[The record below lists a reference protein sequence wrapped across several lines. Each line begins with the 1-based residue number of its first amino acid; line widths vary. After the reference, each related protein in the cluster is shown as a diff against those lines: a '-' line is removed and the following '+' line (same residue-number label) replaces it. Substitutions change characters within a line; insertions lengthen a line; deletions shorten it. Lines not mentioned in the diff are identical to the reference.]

1 MRSKKAIVP
10 AADLPCC
17 ATACA
22 LRAWLCGVL
31 VLVAL
36 SACGSVQ
43 TTTSGDPSSS
53 LPQSVSDPQRPVITG
68 NPPTSAQVG
77 VPYDYTPTVSDTLST
92 ALTFSITNMPGWA
105 TFNTATGE
113 LKGTPG
119 ADDVGT
125 TNEIEISVSDS
136 VGVATVGP
144 FRITVTAAQ
153 STPPSTTPPTITGT
167 PAASVVAGQAYS
179 FAPSASDLSG
189 NALTFLIVNRPSWA
203 SFSTSTGRLTGTP
216 AAANIG
222 SYANILISVSDGTL
236 TASLPAFTITV
247 TQPSGD
253 GPPTISG
260 TPATAVNADSAYSFT
275 PTATDPGG
283 NALTFSIQNQP
294 SWANFSTTTGQ
305 LSGTPTATNVG
316 SYPNILISVSD
327 GTLSASLAAFTIT
340 VSTTSGNGPPT
351 ISGNPATS
359 VNAGSAYS
367 FTPTASD
374 PGGNALTFSIQNQP
388 TWANFNAG
396 TGKLS
401 GTPTATNIG
410 SYPNILISVSEGTLT
425 ASLPAFAITVTQ
437 PSNTGPPTISGTPA
451 TAVNAGSAYS
461 FTPNTTDP
469 SGNALT
475 FSIQNPPSWANFNTG
490 TGQLSGTP
498 AVANV
503 GTYADIVINVSD
515 GKLTASL
522 PAFAITVTQ
531 PSNTGPPTISGN
543 PATSVNA
550 GSAYSFTPNT
560 TDPSGNALTFSIQNP
575 PSWANFNAGTGQLSG
590 TPAAANVGAYADI
603 IISVSSGT
611 LAASLPAFTITVT
624 QPSTGAPPTISG
636 NPATTVNVGLTY
648 SFTPNTTDPGGNA
661 LTFSIQNPPSWA
673 NFNTGTGQLS
683 GTPTA
688 ANVGTYADI
697 IISVSNGTLTAS
709 LPAFS
714 ITVNQQASA
723 GTATVNWSIPTQ
735 NTNGTPLVNLAG
747 YYIYYGTSANNL
759 NQTVQVTNP
768 GTTSYVLTN
777 LAPGTW
783 YFGIVDYT
791 TSGVDSGYS
800 NIASATIP

>member
-260 TPATAVNADSAYSFT
+260 TPAIAVNADSAYSFT

-327 GTLSASLAAFTIT
+327 GTLSASLAAFGIT
-340 VSTTSGNGPPT
+340 VS
-351 ISGNPATS
+351 
-359 VNAGSAYS
+359 
-367 FTPTASD
+367 
-374 PGGNALTFSIQNQP
+374 
-388 TWANFNAG
+388 
-396 TGKLS
+396 
-401 GTPTATNIG
+401 
-410 SYPNILISVSEGTLT
+410 
-425 ASLPAFAITVTQ
+425 
-437 PSNTGPPTISGTPA
+437 
-451 TAVNAGSAYS
+451 
-461 FTPNTTDP
+461 
-469 SGNALT
+469 
-475 FSIQNPPSWANFNTG
+475 
-490 TGQLSGTP
+490 
-498 AVANV
+498 
-503 GTYADIVINVSD
+503 
-515 GKLTASL
+515 
-522 PAFAITVTQ
+522 
-531 PSNTGPPTISGN
+531 
-543 PATSVNA
+543 
-550 GSAYSFTPNT
+550 
-560 TDPSGNALTFSIQNP
+560 
-575 PSWANFNAGTGQLSG
+575 
-590 TPAAANVGAYADI
+590 
-603 IISVSSGT
+603 
-611 LAASLPAFTITVT
+611 
-624 QPSTGAPPTISG
+624 QPST
-636 NPATTVNVGLTY
+636 NTV
-648 SFTPNTTDPGGNA
+648 
-661 LTFSIQNPPSWA
+661 
-673 NFNTGTGQLS
+673 
-683 GTPTA
+683 
-688 ANVGTYADI
+688 
-697 IISVSNGTLTAS
+697 
-709 LPAFS
+709 
-714 ITVNQQASA
+714 
-723 GTATVNWSIPTQ
+723 TVNWSVPTQ

-747 YYIYYGTSANNL
+747 YSIYYGTSPNNL
-759 NQTVQVTNP
+759 NQSAQVTNP
-768 GTTSYVLTN
+768 GVTSYVLTN

-783 YFGIVDYT
+783 YFEVADYT
-791 TSGVDSGYS
+791 TSGVESSMS
-800 NIASATIP
+800 NIASTTVP